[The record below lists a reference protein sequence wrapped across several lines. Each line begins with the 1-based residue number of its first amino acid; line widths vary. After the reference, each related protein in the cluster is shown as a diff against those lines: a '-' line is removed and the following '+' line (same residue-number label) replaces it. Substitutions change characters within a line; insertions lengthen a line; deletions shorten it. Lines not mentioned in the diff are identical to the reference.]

1 MVVLRM
7 IYIGCATAGLAAL
20 GLQIV
25 LSLFGFGDHDG
36 ADAHAA
42 DLHTDHDGGGIGG
55 LSLLSV
61 RALASFLAFFGLTG
75 WWLSASGAGGL
86 TSALAASL
94 AGAVVMVA
102 VAWLASQQ
110 RRLDVQGNLDPT
122 NAVGL
127 TATVYL
133 RVPAHGHGQGK
144 IHVKVQ
150 GRTAEMTAL
159 SDGPELPTGALVRVV
174 RLVSP
179 DTVSVLP
186 VD

>member
-1 MVVLRM
+1 MVLRM
-7 IYIGCATAGLAAL
+7 VYIGCATAGLAAL

-25 LSLFGFGDHDG
+25 LSLVGFGDHDG

-42 DLHTDHDGGGIGG
+42 DLHADHDGAAVGG
-55 LSLLSV
+55 LTLLSL

-75 WWLSASGAGGL
+75 WWMTASGAGGL
-86 TSALAASL
+86 ASATAASV
-94 AGAVVMVA
+94 AGAVVMVG

-133 RVPAHGHGQGK
+133 RVPAHGHGHGK

-150 GRTAEMTAL
+150 GRTAELTAV
-159 SDGPELPTGALVRVV
+159 SEGPEVPTGALVRVV

-179 DTVSVLP
+179 DTVSVTP